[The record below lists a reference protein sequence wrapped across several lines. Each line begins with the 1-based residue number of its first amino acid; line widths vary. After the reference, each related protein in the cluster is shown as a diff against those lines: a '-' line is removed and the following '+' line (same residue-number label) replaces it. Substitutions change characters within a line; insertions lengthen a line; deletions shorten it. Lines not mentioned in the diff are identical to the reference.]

1 MAQRNKAHQPLQPS
15 SVAPISAKESA
26 SNQPAENRT
35 QKPWMPSEVVQQ
47 KSKTA
52 SSATAVTRPQFAPE
66 PDLVARMVAFIGQ
79 ERPELDA
86 GTLAAVEQRLRQ
98 EFGGD
103 TVYVA
108 KHTTRDRGDLVAQVR
123 RMFNGRNATEIARR
137 LKIGRATVYRMV
149 KTAGGK

>member
-1 MAQRNKAHQPLQPS
+1 MAQQNKPPQPMQPS
-15 SVAPISAKESA
+15 SVAPLSA
-26 SNQPAENRT
+26 SGAVAHQSAEIRSAQSEQPAA
-35 QKPWMPSEVVQQ
+35 VVQH

-52 SSATAVTRPQFAPE
+52 SAAPGVVRPQFVPE

-86 GTLAAVEQRLRQ
+86 ATLAAVEQRLRQ

-108 KHTTRDRGDLVAQVR
+108 KQTTRDRGDLVAQVR

-137 LKIGRATVYRMV
+137 LKIGRSTVYRMV
-149 KTAGGK
+149 KTAGER

>member
-1 MAQRNKAHQPLQPS
+1 MAQTAAHPTQLANTAEQQ
-15 SVAPISAKESA
+15 APAKIGQGPAESAAPVKPNQSKSAK
-26 SNQPAENRT
+26 
-35 QKPWMPSEVVQQ
+35 SER
-47 KSKTA
+47 S
-52 SSATAVTRPQFAPE
+52 VTRPAFDAE
-66 PDLVARMVAFIGQ
+66 PDLVGRMVAFIGQ

-86 GTLAAVEQRLRQ
+86 DTLAAVEQRLRQ

-108 KHTTRDRGDLVAQVR
+108 KQTTRDRGDLVAQVR

-149 KTAGGK
+149 KTAGER